1 MSRKAA
7 PVSQLE
13 LSAEARAAAF
23 YEARA
28 AAAHAKARTRPNQ
41 SSLPPWEQDGG
52 PSAHP
57 MAYEPAPQLAP
68 TLRMDDDDVGPP
80 GWPPAAEMPRARQSP
95 RGKWGAAAIP
105 EAWVDPAKGPLGF
118 SDPPPQTEQYY
129 PSQYQASPPMT
140 ATQPWN
146 QVPWRP
152 APEPQQHRMEPDHQE
167 WAVDDLPHSG
177 SPDGRI
183 PLNERVRAPPKVPYV
198 PYEHVPQQ
206 HRMEPDP
213 QEWAVDDLP
222 HSGSPDGHIPLNER
236 VRAAMK
242 SDEASG
248 GAPATPGWRGSVLMP
263 DTPGSIDEAPDT
275 PGSAA
280 WSSQIE
286 QQIAEGLDR
295 EIAEL
300 KLRVSELSKRTAP
313 SPVLQPQVAVQQ
325 PSPQMLQPSPIMTA
339 SASTTAPPY
348 IPPLPKSP
356 VEAPEDRAPDPAS
369 QHRVA
374 PATLAAAFA
383 RVAQMAPEPHSVPRD
398 PRGVPPRDSP
408 GGPLREPPIVPARD
422 THIDPPREDLQAAQD
437 IFGAHLDEPLWGRC
451 MEEAQHD
458 LQLAADY
465 YSQCQQHKQSQN
477 SPAQHQQPPKIPA
490 SPPAQQQP
498 QRTRQ
503 PATRQLP
510 PNKEASRQ
518 KRGKPQWQDPDDSM
532 EGLTPATQAKVH
544 SIRV

>member
-1 MSRKAA
+1 
-7 PVSQLE
+7 
-13 LSAEARAAAF
+13 
-23 YEARA
+23 
-28 AAAHAKARTRPNQ
+28 
-41 SSLPPWEQDGG
+41 
-52 PSAHP
+52 
-57 MAYEPAPQLAP
+57 
-68 TLRMDDDDVGPP
+68 
-80 GWPPAAEMPRARQSP
+80 
-95 RGKWGAAAIP
+95 
-105 EAWVDPAKGPLGF
+105 
-118 SDPPPQTEQYY
+118 
-129 PSQYQASPPMT
+129 
-140 ATQPWN
+140 
-146 QVPWRP
+146 
-152 APEPQQHRMEPDHQE
+152 
-167 WAVDDLPHSG
+167 
-177 SPDGRI
+177 
-183 PLNERVRAPPKVPYV
+183 
-198 PYEHVPQQ
+198 
-206 HRMEPDP
+206 
-213 QEWAVDDLP
+213 
-222 HSGSPDGHIPLNER
+222 
-236 VRAAMK
+236 MK

-339 SASTTAPPY
+339 SASAPAPPY

-356 VEAPEDRAPDPAS
+356 LEEPHTPDPAP
-369 QHRVA
+369 QHRVE

-398 PRGVPPRDSP
+398 PRGVLPREA
-408 GGPLREPPIVPARD
+408 LRDPPIVPARD
-422 THIDPPREDLQAAQD
+422 ADPPREDLQAAQE

-477 SPAQHQQPPKIPA
+477 SPAQPQHQQPPKLPA
-490 SPPAQQQP
+490 SPLGQQQQP

-503 PATRQLP
+503 PAARQLP
-510 PNKEASRQ
+510 PSKEASRQ
-518 KRGKPQWQDPDDSM
+518 KRGKPQWQDPDDTM
-532 EGLTPATQAKVH
+532 EGLTPATQAKVTLQ
-544 SIRV
+544 SISV